1 MKGETQLTKMTDGSS
16 FKVDRE
22 SGSALGV
29 CPKREKESPRNW
41 LEPGK

>member
-1 MKGETQLTKMTDGSS
+1 MKGETQLTKMIDGSS